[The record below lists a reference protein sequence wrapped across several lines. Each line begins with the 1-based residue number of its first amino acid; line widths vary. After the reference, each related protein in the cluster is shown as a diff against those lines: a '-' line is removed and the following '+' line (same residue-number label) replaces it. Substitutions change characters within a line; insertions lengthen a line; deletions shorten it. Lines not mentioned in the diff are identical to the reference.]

1 MMEKSRNRAVGRQ
14 VRKMIAAAMAA
25 MLVFAS
31 ANVADVNAEETVLAV
46 SENAVTG
53 ETGSGVVEAE
63 KNTGEPEVENGGAE
77 NREAENTDLDAETA
91 DPDTET
97 ADGTH
102 TYKNG
107 FCTDDGCDAYEPAVL
122 TTGKYDI
129 DANGE
134 ITDSDE
140 AYEIGNAGQLY
151 WFAGLVNGTL
161 TDGTAQNLKANA
173 VLTADI
179 IVNKDL
185 LTSINTDDD
194 GKVTNGTSF
203 RIWLPMGKI
212 NAKNGQQ
219 MLYAGIF
226 DGKGHSI
233 SGLYA
238 NLYDAPVEDSEY
250 AFNKKNFAGLFGLDA
265 GVTRNLRILDSY
277 MRGEYNIGGICG
289 SAEGG
294 TIQNCYST
302 ATVCGER
309 YLGGICGRSRSNSMI
324 ENCYNAGNVY
334 GNGKS
339 IGGICGDNGA
349 TLQDCYNVGN
359 VNGKFNVGGIV
370 GGSSGSGNTIW
381 IKDCYNRG
389 NVIGDTKDIGGIGG
403 YIGYSLV
410 ENCYSQA
417 TVSGN
422 TNVGGICGNSNKV
435 DFQNTYYD
443 SNLYTGNAIGYLK
456 DATTEKT
463 EGKPSQ
469 AFESGE
475 IAYLLQAGREEAI
488 WGQTLSGNDVQAYP
502 VLGGAKVYQV
512 TEYKGCIESTGIA
525 GTTYNNANAPVVF
538 GPHVYENGFCTICSA
553 YEPAVLTTG
562 KYDIDANGE
571 ITNSDEAYEIGNAG
585 QLYWFAGL
593 VNGTLTDGTAQN
605 LKANAVLT
613 ADITVNE
620 DLLASINTDDD
631 GNVINGKSFRIWLPI
646 GKINSDNGE
655 RMLYAGIFDG
665 KEHSISGLYANLY
678 DVPVEDSEYAFN
690 KKSFAGLFGLYA
702 GVTRNLRILDSYMRG
717 EHDIG
722 GICGSAEGGTIQ
734 NCDSTATVYGEFYV
748 GGICGHSQS
757 NSIIENCYNAGY
769 IYGADGSIGG
779 ICGDNYSTIE
789 SCYNIGIIEG
799 NFSVGGIVGE
809 SFGLGNT
816 IWIKD
821 CYNRGNVIGD
831 TEKIGGIGGYI
842 SYSLVENCY
851 SQATVSGN
859 TNVGGI
865 CGNGYKADF
874 QNAYYDSNL
883 YTGDAIGCLKDA
895 TAEKTEGKPSQAFES
910 GEIAY
915 LLQAGREELV
925 WGQTLSGNDVQAYPV
940 LGGARVYQNIT
951 YQDCAKDEA
960 HTVYTYA
967 NEQKQESYDY
977 TLQEVKAKE
986 PKCTEAGNKAYYKC
1000 SVCGKLYT
1008 DQEGT
1013 NEVSANTVVV
1023 PAKGHSFTWII
1034 DREATE
1040 QAEGSRHEECSICHE
1055 KKAAVAIPKLPSS
1068 TQPSQKPSEQ
1078 PSGSPSQKPSESP
1091 SQKPSESPSQ
1101 KPSESPSQKPSEQ
1114 PSESPSQKPSGS
1126 PSQQPGQDIKVPAK
1140 GTKLTA
1146 KGASYQVTS
1155 AAEKNPTVVYKG
1167 SKKQKASVTIPDTV
1181 TIDKVTYKV
1190 TSIAANAFKNN
1201 KKLKKVVIGKNVTKI
1216 GKKAFYGCSKLKKI
1230 TVKTTKLTKKNVGS
1244 QAFKGIH
1251 KKAAFKVPKKKI
1263 SSYRKI
1269 FRARGAAKTTKVT
1282 K

>member
-25 MLVFAS
+25 MLVFTS

-53 ETGSGVVEAE
+53 ETGAGVVEA
-63 KNTGEPEVENGGAE
+63 KKTGEPEVENGGAE

-107 FCTDDGCDAYEPAVL
+107 FCTDSGCDAYEPAVL

-185 LTSINTDDD
+185 L
-194 GKVTNGTSF
+194 
-203 RIWLPMGKI
+203 
-212 NAKNGQQ
+212 
-219 MLYAGIF
+219 
-226 DGKGHSI
+226 
-233 SGLYA
+233 
-238 NLYDAPVEDSEY
+238 
-250 AFNKKNFAGLFGLDA
+250 
-265 GVTRNLRILDSY
+265 
-277 MRGEYNIGGICG
+277 
-289 SAEGG
+289 
-294 TIQNCYST
+294 
-302 ATVCGER
+302 
-309 YLGGICGRSRSNSMI
+309 
-324 ENCYNAGNVY
+324 
-334 GNGKS
+334 
-339 IGGICGDNGA
+339 
-349 TLQDCYNVGN
+349 
-359 VNGKFNVGGIV
+359 
-370 GGSSGSGNTIW
+370 
-381 IKDCYNRG
+381 
-389 NVIGDTKDIGGIGG
+389 
-403 YIGYSLV
+403 
-410 ENCYSQA
+410 
-417 TVSGN
+417 
-422 TNVGGICGNSNKV
+422 
-435 DFQNTYYD
+435 
-443 SNLYTGNAIGYLK
+443 
-456 DATTEKT
+456 
-463 EGKPSQ
+463 
-469 AFESGE
+469 
-475 IAYLLQAGREEAI
+475 
-488 WGQTLSGNDVQAYP
+488 
-502 VLGGAKVYQV
+502 
-512 TEYKGCIESTGIA
+512 
-525 GTTYNNANAPVVF
+525 
-538 GPHVYENGFCTICSA
+538 
-553 YEPAVLTTG
+553 
-562 KYDIDANGE
+562 
-571 ITNSDEAYEIGNAG
+571 
-585 QLYWFAGL
+585 
-593 VNGTLTDGTAQN
+593 
-605 LKANAVLT
+605 
-613 ADITVNE
+613 
-620 DLLASINTDDD
+620 ASINTDDD
-631 GNVINGKSFRIWLPI
+631 GNVTNGTSFRIWLPI

-678 DVPVEDSEYAFN
+678 DVPVEDPGNIYIN
-690 KKSFAGLFGLYA
+690 KNRAGLFGLYA

-722 GICGSAEGGTIQ
+722 GICGRNEGGTIQ
-734 NCDSTATVYGEFYV
+734 NCYSAATVCGDSYI
-748 GGICGHSQS
+748 GGICGRSRS
-757 NSIIENCYNAGY
+757 NSIIENCYNAGNV
-769 IYGADGSIGG
+769 YGNGRSIGG
-779 ICGDNYSTIE
+779 ICGYNFSTIE
-789 SCYNIGIIEG
+789 NCYNVGKVNG
-799 NFSVGGIVGE
+799 KFYVGGIVGE
-809 SFGLGNT
+809 SSGYDNT

-831 TEKIGGIGGYI
+831 TIDIGGIGGYI
-842 SYSLVENCY
+842 GSSLVENCY

-865 CGNGYKADF
+865 CGNSNKVDF

-883 YTGDAIGCLKDA
+883 YTGNAIGYLKDA
-895 TAEKTEGKPSQAFES
+895 TIKQTEGKTSQAFES

-915 LLQAGREELV
+915 LLQADREEPV

-940 LGGARVYQNIT
+940 LGGAKVYQNIT

-1000 SVCGKLYT
+1000 SACGKLYT

-1068 TQPSQKPSEQ
+1068 TQPSE
-1078 PSGSPSQKPSESP
+1078 SPSRKPSESP
-1091 SQKPSESPSQ
+1091 SQKPSETPSQ
-1101 KPSESPSQKPSEQ
+1101 KPSEA
-1114 PSESPSQKPSGS
+1114 

-1263 SSYRKI
+1263 SSYRKV

>member
-1 MMEKSRNRAVGRQ
+1 MEKSRNRAVGRQ

-25 MLVFAS
+25 MLVFTS

-53 ETGSGVVEAE
+53 ETGAGVVEAE

-161 TDGTAQNLKANA
+161 TDGTAQNLGANA
-173 VLTADI
+173 VLTKNI
-179 IVNKDL
+179 TVNEDL
-185 LTSINTDDD
+185 LASIKTDKD
-194 GKVTNGTSF
+194 GNVTNGSSF
-203 RIWLPMGKI
+203 KAWRPMGMADEK
-212 NAKNGQQ
+212 GY
-219 MLYAGIF
+219 LTGWYTGIF
-226 DGKGHSI
+226 DGNGHSI
-233 SGLYA
+233 SGLYV
-238 NLYDAPVEDSEY
+238 NRDESDDVDDR
-250 AFNKKNFAGLFGLDA
+250 FKVGIGLFGYYSGL
-265 GVTRNLRILDSY
+265 TRNLSVLDSY
-277 MRGEYNIGGICG
+277 MRGESSVGGIIGYIGYNKTGTVQNCYSAATVWGIDSIGGICG
-289 SAEGG
+289 S
-294 TIQNCYST
+294 S
-302 ATVCGER
+302 
-309 YLGGICGRSRSNSMI
+309 GGISKI
-324 ENCYNAGNVY
+324 ENCYNMGNICGETEV
-334 GNGKS
+334 
-339 IGGICGDNGA
+339 GGICGDNYA
-349 TLQDCYNVGN
+349 IIKNCYNVGS
-359 VNGKFNVGGIV
+359 VKGEMNVGGIT
-370 GGSSGSGNTIW
+370 GENTKVNNVEEEIT
-381 IKDCYNRG
+381 DCYNRG
-389 NVIGDTKDIGGIGG
+389 NVTGDRSVGGISG
-403 YIGYSLV
+403 YDRYGLI
-410 ENCYSQA
+410 ENCYSQYI
-417 TVSGN
+417 VSGN
-422 TNVGGICGNSNKV
+422 TNVGGICGYGRE
-435 DFQNTYYD
+435 DTFHNTYYD
-443 SNLYTGNAIGYLK
+443 TNLYVGDAIGYKEGAL
-456 DATTEKT
+456 TTEKT

-469 AFESGE
+469 AFERGE
-475 IAYLLQAGREEAI
+475 ITYLLQADREEPV

-553 YEPAVLTTG
+553 YEPAILTTG

-571 ITNSDEAYEIGNAG
+571 ITDSDEAYEIGNAG

-613 ADITVNE
+613 EDITVNAN
-620 DLLASINTDDD
+620 LLASIKTDED
-631 GNVINGKSFRIWLPI
+631 GNITNGSSFKAWCPMGILSTD
-646 GKINSDNGE
+646 GKWQME
-655 RMLYAGIFDG
+655 YAGIFDG
-665 KEHSISGLYANLY
+665 DRHSISGLYVNMDELS
-678 DVPVEDSEYAFN
+678 DERVL
-690 KKSFAGLFGLYA
+690 SFGLFGFFA
-702 GVTRNLRILDSYMRG
+702 GVTRNLGILDSYMRG
-717 EHDIG
+717 DYYIG
-722 GICGSAEGGTIQ
+722 GICGFNDGGTIQ
-734 NCDSTATVYGEFYV
+734 NCASTAIVYGKSYI
-748 GGICGHSQS
+748 GGISGRSLN
-757 NSIIENCYNAGY
+757 NSIIENCYNAGNV
-769 IYGADGSIGG
+769 YGDRTCVGG
-779 ICGDNYSTIE
+779 ICGDNFSSIE
-789 SCYNIGIIEG
+789 SCYNIGIVEG
-799 NFSVGGIVGE
+799 NSTVGGIVGYSSE
-809 SFGLGNT
+809 SGN
-816 IWIKD
+816 IIKD
-821 CYNRGNVIGD
+821 CYNRGNVTGV
-831 TEKIGGIGGYI
+831 TEDVGGIGGNI

-859 TNVGGI
+859 KRIGGI
-865 CGNGYKADF
+865 CGYGYKTTF

-883 YTGDAIGCLKDA
+883 YTGNVIGYLKDA
-895 TAEKTEGKPSQAFES
+895 TIKQTEGKSSQAFES

-915 LLQAGREELV
+915 LLQAGREEAI
-925 WGQTLSGNDVQAYPV
+925 WGQTLSGNDVQVYPV
-940 LGGARVYQNIT
+940 LGGAKVYQNIT

-1000 SVCGKLYT
+1000 SACGKLYA

-1055 KKAAVAIPKLPSS
+1055 KKAAVAIPKLPSG
-1068 TQPSQKPSEQ
+1068 TQPSESPIQKPSESPIQ
-1078 PSGSPSQKPSESP
+1078 KPSGSPSQKPSEA
-1091 SQKPSESPSQ
+1091 
-1101 KPSESPSQKPSEQ
+1101 
-1114 PSESPSQKPSGS
+1114 
-1126 PSQQPGQDIKVPAK
+1126 PSQQPGQNIKVPAK

-1263 SSYRKI
+1263 SSYRKV

>member
-1 MMEKSRNRAVGRQ
+1 MEKSRNRAVGRQ
-14 VRKMIAAAMAA
+14 ARKMIAAAMAA
-25 MLVFAS
+25 MLVFTS

-53 ETGSGVVEAE
+53 ETGAGVVEA
-63 KNTGEPEVENGGAE
+63 KKTGEPEVENGGAE

-91 DPDTET
+91 DPDTEN

-185 LTSINTDDD
+185 LASINTDDD
-194 GKVTNGTSF
+194 GNVTNGTSF
-203 RIWLPMGKI
+203 RIWLPIGKI
-212 NAKNGQQ
+212 NSDNGER

-226 DGKGHSI
+226 DGKEHSI

-238 NLYDAPVEDSEY
+238 NLYDVPVEDPGNIY
-250 AFNKKNFAGLFGLDA
+250 INKNRAGLFGLYA

-277 MRGEYNIGGICG
+277 MRGEHDIGGICG
-289 SAEGG
+289 RNEGG
-294 TIQNCYST
+294 TIQNCYSA
-302 ATVCGER
+302 ATVCGDS
-309 YLGGICGRSRSNSMI
+309 YIGGICGRSRSNSII

-334 GNGKS
+334 GNGRS
-339 IGGICGDNGA
+339 IGGICGYNFS
-349 TLQDCYNVGN
+349 TIENCYNVGK
-359 VNGKFNVGGIV
+359 VNGKFYVGGIV
-370 GGSSGSGNTIW
+370 GESFGSGNTIW

-435 DFQNTYYD
+435 DFQNAYYD

-456 DATTEKT
+456 DATIKQT
-463 EGKPSQ
+463 EGKTSQ

-475 IAYLLQAGREEAI
+475 IAYLLQVGREE
-488 WGQTLSGNDVQAYP
+488 P
-502 VLGGAKVYQV
+502 
-512 TEYKGCIESTGIA
+512 
-525 GTTYNNANAPVVF
+525 
-538 GPHVYENGFCTICSA
+538 
-553 YEPAVLTTG
+553 
-562 KYDIDANGE
+562 
-571 ITNSDEAYEIGNAG
+571 
-585 QLYWFAGL
+585 
-593 VNGTLTDGTAQN
+593 
-605 LKANAVLT
+605 
-613 ADITVNE
+613 
-620 DLLASINTDDD
+620 
-631 GNVINGKSFRIWLPI
+631 
-646 GKINSDNGE
+646 
-655 RMLYAGIFDG
+655 
-665 KEHSISGLYANLY
+665 
-678 DVPVEDSEYAFN
+678 
-690 KKSFAGLFGLYA
+690 
-702 GVTRNLRILDSYMRG
+702 
-717 EHDIG
+717 
-722 GICGSAEGGTIQ
+722 
-734 NCDSTATVYGEFYV
+734 
-748 GGICGHSQS
+748 
-757 NSIIENCYNAGY
+757 
-769 IYGADGSIGG
+769 
-779 ICGDNYSTIE
+779 
-789 SCYNIGIIEG
+789 
-799 NFSVGGIVGE
+799 
-809 SFGLGNT
+809 
-816 IWIKD
+816 
-821 CYNRGNVIGD
+821 
-831 TEKIGGIGGYI
+831 
-842 SYSLVENCY
+842 
-851 SQATVSGN
+851 
-859 TNVGGI
+859 
-865 CGNGYKADF
+865 
-874 QNAYYDSNL
+874 
-883 YTGDAIGCLKDA
+883 
-895 TAEKTEGKPSQAFES
+895 
-910 GEIAY
+910 
-915 LLQAGREELV
+915 V

-960 HTVYTYA
+960 HTVYAYA

-1068 TQPSQKPSEQ
+1068 TQPSES
-1078 PSGSPSQKPSESP
+1078 PSGSPSQKPSEQPSQKPSGSP
-1091 SQKPSESPSQ
+1091 SQKPSG
-1101 KPSESPSQKPSEQ
+1101 
-1114 PSESPSQKPSGS
+1114 SPSQKPSGS
-1126 PSQQPGQDIKVPAK
+1126 PSQQPEQDIKVPAK

-1263 SSYRKI
+1263 SSYRKV

>member
-1 MMEKSRNRAVGRQ
+1 MQ
-14 VRKMIAAAMAA
+14 
-25 MLVFAS
+25 
-31 ANVADVNAEETVLAV
+31 TYPVL
-46 SENAVTG
+46 
-53 ETGSGVVEAE
+53 
-63 KNTGEPEVENGGAE
+63 GGAKVYQV
-77 NREAENTDLDAETA
+77 
-91 DPDTET
+91 TEYKGCIEST
-97 ADGTH
+97 GIAGT
-102 TYKNG
+102 TYNNANAPVFEPHVYENG
-107 FCTDDGCDAYEPAVL
+107 FCTICSAYEPAVL

-129 DANGE
+129 DVNGE

-212 NAKNGQQ
+212 NANNGQQ

-233 SGLYA
+233 SGVYA
-238 NLYDAPVEDSEY
+238 NLYDAPVEDPKNIY
-250 AFNKKNFAGLFGLDA
+250 NNKDYAGLFGLLE
-265 GVTRNLRILDSY
+265 GVTRNLSVIDSY
-277 MRGEYNIGGICG
+277 MRGEDCIGGICG
-289 SAEGG
+289 YNDGG
-294 TIQNCYST
+294 TIQNCYSA
-302 ATVCGER
+302 ATVCGDS
-309 YLGGICGRSRSNSMI
+309 YIGGICGRSRSNSII
-324 ENCYNAGNVY
+324 ENCYNAGYIY
-334 GNGKS
+334 GATRS
-339 IGGICGDNGA
+339 IGGICGNNYS
-349 TLQDCYNVGN
+349 TIENCYNVGN
-359 VNGKFNVGGIV
+359 VNGKFYVGGIV
-370 GGSSGSGNTIW
+370 GESSGLGDTIW

-389 NVIGDTKDIGGIGG
+389 NVIGDTEKIGGIGG
-403 YIGYSLV
+403 CIGSSLV

-435 DFQNTYYD
+435 DFQNAYYD

-475 IAYLLQAGREEAI
+475 IAYLLQADREE
-488 WGQTLSGNDVQAYP
+488 P
-502 VLGGAKVYQV
+502 
-512 TEYKGCIESTGIA
+512 
-525 GTTYNNANAPVVF
+525 
-538 GPHVYENGFCTICSA
+538 
-553 YEPAVLTTG
+553 
-562 KYDIDANGE
+562 
-571 ITNSDEAYEIGNAG
+571 
-585 QLYWFAGL
+585 
-593 VNGTLTDGTAQN
+593 
-605 LKANAVLT
+605 
-613 ADITVNE
+613 
-620 DLLASINTDDD
+620 
-631 GNVINGKSFRIWLPI
+631 
-646 GKINSDNGE
+646 
-655 RMLYAGIFDG
+655 
-665 KEHSISGLYANLY
+665 
-678 DVPVEDSEYAFN
+678 
-690 KKSFAGLFGLYA
+690 
-702 GVTRNLRILDSYMRG
+702 
-717 EHDIG
+717 
-722 GICGSAEGGTIQ
+722 
-734 NCDSTATVYGEFYV
+734 
-748 GGICGHSQS
+748 
-757 NSIIENCYNAGY
+757 
-769 IYGADGSIGG
+769 
-779 ICGDNYSTIE
+779 
-789 SCYNIGIIEG
+789 
-799 NFSVGGIVGE
+799 
-809 SFGLGNT
+809 
-816 IWIKD
+816 
-821 CYNRGNVIGD
+821 
-831 TEKIGGIGGYI
+831 
-842 SYSLVENCY
+842 
-851 SQATVSGN
+851 
-859 TNVGGI
+859 
-865 CGNGYKADF
+865 
-874 QNAYYDSNL
+874 
-883 YTGDAIGCLKDA
+883 
-895 TAEKTEGKPSQAFES
+895 
-910 GEIAY
+910 
-915 LLQAGREELV
+915 V
-925 WGQTLSGNDVQAYPV
+925 WGQTLSGNDVQTYPV
-940 LGGARVYQNIT
+940 LGGAKVYQNIT

-1068 TQPSQKPSEQ
+1068 TQPSES
-1078 PSGSPSQKPSESP
+1078 PSGSPSQKPSEAP
-1091 SQKPSESPSQ
+1091 SQKPSG
-1101 KPSESPSQKPSEQ
+1101 
-1114 PSESPSQKPSGS
+1114 SPSQKPSGS
-1126 PSQQPGQDIKVPAK
+1126 PSQQPEQDIKVPAK

-1190 TSIAANAFKNN
+1190 TSIVANAFKNN

-1263 SSYRKI
+1263 SSYRKV

>member
-25 MLVFAS
+25 MLVFTS

-53 ETGSGVVEAE
+53 ETGAGVVEAQ

-77 NREAENTDLDAETA
+77 NREAENIDLDA
-91 DPDTET
+91 ET

-179 IVNKDL
+179 TVNEDL

-194 GKVTNGTSF
+194 GNVTNGKSF

-212 NAKNGQQ
+212 NGDNGQR

-238 NLYDAPVEDSEY
+238 NLYDAPVEDSDY
-250 AFNKKNFAGLFGLDA
+250 TSNKNCAGLFGSHA
-265 GVTRNLRILDSY
+265 GVTRNLGIMDSY
-277 MRGEYNIGGICG
+277 IRGDMCVGGIC
-289 SAEGG
+289 AYNDAG

-302 ATVCGER
+302 ATVYGES
-309 YLGGICGRSRSNSMI
+309 YLGGICGRSRSNSII
-324 ENCYNAGNVY
+324 ENCYNAGYIY
-334 GNGKS
+334 GADGN
-339 IGGICGDNGA
+339 IGGICGDNYS
-349 TLQDCYNVGN
+349 TIESCYNIGIVK
-359 VNGKFNVGGIV
+359 GKRYVGGIV
-370 GGSSGSGNTIW
+370 GVSSGSGNTIW

-403 YIGYSLV
+403 YIGRGLV

-422 TNVGGICGNSNKV
+422 TNVGGICGNGRE
-435 DFQNTYYD
+435 DTFHNTYYD
-443 SNLYTGNAIGYLK
+443 SNLYVGDAIGYKEGAL
-456 DATTEKT
+456 TTEKT

-475 IAYLLQAGREEAI
+475 ITYLLQADREEPV
-488 WGQTLSGNDVQAYP
+488 WGQILFGNDVQTYP
-502 VLGGAKVYQV
+502 VLGGEKVYQV

-525 GTTYNNANAPVVF
+525 GTTYNNANAPVF

-571 ITNSDEAYEIGNAG
+571 ITDSDEAYEIGNAG

-605 LKANAVLT
+605 LGANAVLT
-613 ADITVNE
+613 KNITVNE
-620 DLLASINTDDD
+620 DLLASIKTDDD
-631 GNVINGKSFRIWLPI
+631 GNVTNGSSFKAWRPM
-646 GKINSDNGE
+646 GMADENGE
-655 RMLYAGIFDG
+655 FTGHYKGIFDG
-665 KEHSISGLYANLY
+665 NGYSISGLYVNRDEATA
-678 DVPVEDSEYAFN
+678 DVNSRF
-690 KKSFAGLFGLYA
+690 KSSIGLFGYHD
-702 GVTRNLRILDSYMRG
+702 GVTKNLGILDSYMRG
-717 EHDIG
+717 NYCIG
-722 GICGSAEGGTIQ
+722 GICGYNDGGTIQ
-734 NCDSTATVYGEFYV
+734 NCYSAATVCGDSYI
-748 GGICGHSQS
+748 GGICGRSEGD
-757 NSIIENCYNAGY
+757 SIIENCYNTGY
-769 IYGADGSIGG
+769 VYGATRSIGG
-779 ICGDNYSTIE
+779 ICGDNSATLQG
-789 SCYNIGIIEG
+789 CYNVG
-799 NFSVGGIVGE
+799 NVNGKFYVGGIVGE
-809 SFGLGNT
+809 SSGSGNT

-831 TEKIGGIGGYI
+831 TKDIGGIGGYI
-842 SYSLVENCY
+842 GSSLVENCY

-865 CGNGYKADF
+865 CGNSNKVDF

-915 LLQAGREELV
+915 LLQAGREEAI
-925 WGQTLSGNDVQAYPV
+925 WGQTLSGNDVQVYPV
-940 LGGARVYQNIT
+940 LGGAKVYQNIT

-967 NEQKQESYDY
+967 NDQKPTVYEY
-977 TLQEVKAKE
+977 TLQEVKAKAAT
-986 PKCTEAGNKAYYKC
+986 CTEAGNTAYYVC
-1000 SVCGKLYT
+1000 SVCGKLYA

-1055 KKAAVAIPKLPSS
+1055 KKAAVAIPKLPSG
-1068 TQPSQKPSEQ
+1068 TQPSRQPSESPSQQPSEAPSQQ
-1078 PSGSPSQKPSESP
+1078 PSGSPSQKPE
-1091 SQKPSESPSQ
+1091 
-1101 KPSESPSQKPSEQ
+1101 
-1114 PSESPSQKPSGS
+1114 
-1126 PSQQPGQDIKVPAK
+1126 QDIKVPAK

-1263 SSYRKI
+1263 SSYRKV

>member
-1 MMEKSRNRAVGRQ
+1 MEKSRNRAVGRQ

-25 MLVFAS
+25 MLVFTS

-53 ETGSGVVEAE
+53 ETGAGVVEAE

-107 FCTDDGCDAYEPAVL
+107 FCTDDSCSAYEPAVL

-179 IVNKDL
+179 TVNEDL
-185 LTSINTDDD
+185 LTSINTDED
-194 GKVTNGTSF
+194 GNVTNGTSF

-212 NAKNGQQ
+212 NSDNEQQ

-238 NLYDAPVEDSEY
+238 NLYDAPVEDSY
-250 AFNKKNFAGLFGLDA
+250 YTSNKNCAGLFGYYA
-265 GVTRNLRILDSY
+265 GVTRNLGIMDSY
-277 MRGEYNIGGICG
+277 IRGEMCVGGIC
-289 SAEGG
+289 AYNDAG

-302 ATVCGER
+302 ATVYGES
-309 YLGGICGRSRSNSMI
+309 YLGGICGRSRSNSII
-324 ENCYNAGNVY
+324 ENCYNAGYVY
-334 GNGKS
+334 GAARS
-339 IGGICGDNGA
+339 IGGICGDNYS
-349 TLQDCYNVGN
+349 TIESCYNIGIIEGN
-359 VNGKFNVGGIV
+359 FMVGGIV

-403 YIGYSLV
+403 YIGSSLV

-435 DFQNTYYD
+435 DFQNAYYD
-443 SNLYTGNAIGYLK
+443 SNLYTGDAIGYLK
-456 DATTEKT
+456 DATIKQT

-475 IAYLLQAGREEAI
+475 ITYLLQAGREEAI

-571 ITNSDEAYEIGNAG
+571 KTDSDEAYEIGNAG

-593 VNGTLTDGTAQN
+593 VNGTLTDGTVQN

-613 ADITVNE
+613 ADIIVNK
-620 DLLASINTDDD
+620 DLLTSINTDED

-646 GKINSDNGE
+646 GKINSYK
-655 RMLYAGIFDG
+655 RKPMLYAGIFDG
-665 KEHSISGLYANLY
+665 KGHSISGVYANLY
-678 DVPVEDSEYAFN
+678 DAPVEDPKNIYNN
-690 KKSFAGLFGLYA
+690 KDYAGLFGLLE
-702 GVTRNLRILDSYMRG
+702 GVTRNLSVIDSYMRG
-717 EHDIG
+717 DYCIG
-722 GICGSAEGGTIQ
+722 GICGNEDGGTIQ
-734 NCDSTATVYGEFYV
+734 NCYSAATVCGDSYI
-748 GGICGHSQS
+748 GGICGRSEGD
-757 NSIIENCYNAGY
+757 SIIENCYNTGY
-769 IYGADGSIGG
+769 VYGATRSIGG
-779 ICGDNYSTIE
+779 ICGDNSATLQG
-789 SCYNIGIIEG
+789 CYNVG
-799 NFSVGGIVGE
+799 NVNGKFYVGGIVGE
-809 SFGLGNT
+809 SSGYDNT

-831 TEKIGGIGGYI
+831 TKDIGGIGGYI
-842 SYSLVENCY
+842 GSSLVENCY

-865 CGNGYKADF
+865 CGNSNKVDF

-883 YTGDAIGCLKDA
+883 YTGDAIGYLKDA
-895 TAEKTEGKPSQAFES
+895 TIKQTEGKPSQAFES
-910 GEIAY
+910 GEITY
-915 LLQAGREELV
+915 LLQAGREEAI

-940 LGGARVYQNIT
+940 LGGAKVYQNIT

-1000 SVCGKLYT
+1000 SACGKLYA

-1034 DREATE
+1034 DKEATE

-1055 KKAAVAIPKLPSS
+1055 KKAAVAIPKLPSG
-1068 TQPSQKPSEQ
+1068 TQPSESPSQKPSEA
-1078 PSGSPSQKPSESP
+1078 PSQKPSESP
-1091 SQKPSESPSQ
+1091 SQKPSGQ
-1101 KPSESPSQKPSEQ
+1101 
-1114 PSESPSQKPSGS
+1114 PSGS
-1126 PSQQPGQDIKVPAK
+1126 PIQQPGQDIKVPAK

-1263 SSYRKI
+1263 SSYRKV

>member
-14 VRKMIAAAMAA
+14 ARKMIAAAMAA
-25 MLVFAS
+25 MLVFTS

-77 NREAENTDLDAETA
+77 NREAENIDLDA
-91 DPDTET
+91 ET

-107 FCTDDGCDAYEPAVL
+107 FCTDDGCSAYEPAVL

-161 TDGTAQNLKANA
+161 TDGTAQNLGANA
-173 VLTADI
+173 VLTKNI
-179 IVNKDL
+179 TVNEDL
-185 LTSINTDDD
+185 LASIKTDDD
-194 GKVTNGTSF
+194 GNVTNGSSF
-203 RIWLPMGKI
+203 KAWRPMGM
-212 NAKNGQQ
+212 ADENGEFTGH
-219 MLYAGIF
+219 YKGIF
-226 DGKGHSI
+226 DGNGYSI
-233 SGLYA
+233 SGLYVNRDEA
-238 NLYDAPVEDSEY
+238 TADVNSR
-250 AFNKKNFAGLFGLDA
+250 FKSSIGLFGYHD
-265 GVTRNLRILDSY
+265 GVTKNLGILDSY
-277 MRGEYNIGGICG
+277 MRGNYCIGGICG
-289 SAEGG
+289 YNDGG
-294 TIQNCYST
+294 TIQNCYSA
-302 ATVCGER
+302 ATVCGDS
-309 YLGGICGRSRSNSMI
+309 YIGGICGRSRSNSII
-324 ENCYNAGNVY
+324 ENCYNAGYIY
-334 GNGKS
+334 GATRS
-339 IGGICGDNGA
+339 IGGICGDNYS
-349 TLQDCYNVGN
+349 TIESCYNIGIIEGN
-359 VNGKFNVGGIV
+359 FMVGGIV

-403 YIGYSLV
+403 YIGSSLV

-435 DFQNTYYD
+435 DFQNAYYD

-475 IAYLLQAGREEAI
+475 IAYLLQADREE
-488 WGQTLSGNDVQAYP
+488 P
-502 VLGGAKVYQV
+502 
-512 TEYKGCIESTGIA
+512 
-525 GTTYNNANAPVVF
+525 
-538 GPHVYENGFCTICSA
+538 
-553 YEPAVLTTG
+553 
-562 KYDIDANGE
+562 
-571 ITNSDEAYEIGNAG
+571 
-585 QLYWFAGL
+585 
-593 VNGTLTDGTAQN
+593 
-605 LKANAVLT
+605 
-613 ADITVNE
+613 
-620 DLLASINTDDD
+620 
-631 GNVINGKSFRIWLPI
+631 
-646 GKINSDNGE
+646 
-655 RMLYAGIFDG
+655 
-665 KEHSISGLYANLY
+665 
-678 DVPVEDSEYAFN
+678 
-690 KKSFAGLFGLYA
+690 
-702 GVTRNLRILDSYMRG
+702 
-717 EHDIG
+717 
-722 GICGSAEGGTIQ
+722 
-734 NCDSTATVYGEFYV
+734 
-748 GGICGHSQS
+748 
-757 NSIIENCYNAGY
+757 
-769 IYGADGSIGG
+769 
-779 ICGDNYSTIE
+779 
-789 SCYNIGIIEG
+789 
-799 NFSVGGIVGE
+799 
-809 SFGLGNT
+809 
-816 IWIKD
+816 
-821 CYNRGNVIGD
+821 
-831 TEKIGGIGGYI
+831 
-842 SYSLVENCY
+842 
-851 SQATVSGN
+851 
-859 TNVGGI
+859 
-865 CGNGYKADF
+865 
-874 QNAYYDSNL
+874 
-883 YTGDAIGCLKDA
+883 
-895 TAEKTEGKPSQAFES
+895 
-910 GEIAY
+910 
-915 LLQAGREELV
+915 V
-925 WGQTLSGNDVQAYPV
+925 WGQTLSGNDVQVYPV
-940 LGGARVYQNIT
+940 LGGAKVYQNIT

-967 NEQKQESYDY
+967 NDQKPTVYEY
-977 TLQEVKAKE
+977 TLQEVKAKAAT
-986 PKCTEAGNKAYYKC
+986 CTEAGNTAYYVC
-1000 SVCGKLYT
+1000 SVCGKLYA

-1055 KKAAVAIPKLPSS
+1055 KKAAVAIPKLPSG
-1068 TQPSQKPSEQ
+1068 TQPSRQPSESPSQQPSEAPSQQ
-1078 PSGSPSQKPSESP
+1078 PSGSPSQKPE
-1091 SQKPSESPSQ
+1091 
-1101 KPSESPSQKPSEQ
+1101 
-1114 PSESPSQKPSGS
+1114 
-1126 PSQQPGQDIKVPAK
+1126 QDIKVPAK

-1155 AAEKNPTVVYKG
+1155 VAEKNPTVVYKG

-1230 TVKTTKLTKKNVGS
+1230 TVKTTKLTKKNVGR

-1263 SSYRKI
+1263 SSYRKV

>member
-25 MLVFAS
+25 MLVFTS

-53 ETGSGVVEAE
+53 ETGAGVVEA
-63 KNTGEPEVENGGAE
+63 KKTGEPEVENGGAE
-77 NREAENTDLDAETA
+77 NIDLDAETA

-179 IVNKDL
+179 TVNEDL
-185 LTSINTDDD
+185 LTSINTDKD
-194 GKVTNGTSF
+194 GNVTNGTSF

-212 NAKNGQQ
+212 NANNGQQ
-219 MLYAGIF
+219 MVYAGIF

-250 AFNKKNFAGLFGLDA
+250 AFNKKSFAGLFGLDA
-265 GVTRNLRILDSY
+265 GVTRNLGIMDSY

-302 ATVCGER
+302 ATVCGES
-309 YLGGICGRSRSNSMI
+309 YLGGICGRSRSNSII
-324 ENCYNAGNVY
+324 ENCYNAGNVF

-435 DFQNTYYD
+435 DFQNAYYD

-456 DATTEKT
+456 DATIKQT
-463 EGKPSQ
+463 EGKTSQ

-475 IAYLLQAGREEAI
+475 ITYLLQEGREEAI
-488 WGQTLSGNDVQAYP
+488 WGQTLSGNDVQ
-502 VLGGAKVYQV
+502 
-512 TEYKGCIESTGIA
+512 T
-525 GTTYNNANAPVVF
+525 
-538 GPHVYENGFCTICSA
+538 
-553 YEPAVLTTG
+553 
-562 KYDIDANGE
+562 
-571 ITNSDEAYEIGNAG
+571 
-585 QLYWFAGL
+585 
-593 VNGTLTDGTAQN
+593 
-605 LKANAVLT
+605 
-613 ADITVNE
+613 
-620 DLLASINTDDD
+620 
-631 GNVINGKSFRIWLPI
+631 
-646 GKINSDNGE
+646 
-655 RMLYAGIFDG
+655 
-665 KEHSISGLYANLY
+665 
-678 DVPVEDSEYAFN
+678 
-690 KKSFAGLFGLYA
+690 
-702 GVTRNLRILDSYMRG
+702 
-717 EHDIG
+717 
-722 GICGSAEGGTIQ
+722 
-734 NCDSTATVYGEFYV
+734 
-748 GGICGHSQS
+748 
-757 NSIIENCYNAGY
+757 
-769 IYGADGSIGG
+769 
-779 ICGDNYSTIE
+779 
-789 SCYNIGIIEG
+789 
-799 NFSVGGIVGE
+799 
-809 SFGLGNT
+809 
-816 IWIKD
+816 
-821 CYNRGNVIGD
+821 
-831 TEKIGGIGGYI
+831 
-842 SYSLVENCY
+842 
-851 SQATVSGN
+851 
-859 TNVGGI
+859 
-865 CGNGYKADF
+865 
-874 QNAYYDSNL
+874 
-883 YTGDAIGCLKDA
+883 
-895 TAEKTEGKPSQAFES
+895 
-910 GEIAY
+910 
-915 LLQAGREELV
+915 
-925 WGQTLSGNDVQAYPV
+925 YPV

-960 HTVYTYA
+960 HTVYTYV

-1000 SVCGKLYT
+1000 SACGKLYA

-1055 KKAAVAIPKLPSS
+1055 KKAAVAIPKLPSG
-1068 TQPSQKPSEQ
+1068 TQPSES
-1078 PSGSPSQKPSESP
+1078 PSGSPSQ
-1091 SQKPSESPSQ
+1091 
-1101 KPSESPSQKPSEQ
+1101 Q

-1230 TVKTTKLTKKNVGS
+1230 TVKTTKLTKKNVGR

-1251 KKAAFKVPKKKI
+1251 KKATFKVPKKKI
-1263 SSYRKI
+1263 SSYRKV

>member
-1 MMEKSRNRAVGRQ
+1 MTEKNKNRPIGRQ

-25 MLVFAS
+25 MLVFTS

-53 ETGSGVVEAE
+53 ETGAGVVEAE

-185 LTSINTDDD
+185 LTSINTDKD
-194 GKVTNGTSF
+194 GNVTNGTSF

-212 NAKNGQQ
+212 NADNGQR

-226 DGKGHSI
+226 DGKEHSI

-238 NLYDAPVEDSEY
+238 NMYDAPVEDSDY
-250 AFNKKNFAGLFGLDA
+250 TSNKNCAGLFGFHA
-265 GVTRNLRILDSY
+265 GVTRNLGIMDSY
-277 MRGEYNIGGICG
+277 IRGESCVAGIC
-289 SAEGG
+289 AYNDAG

-302 ATVCGER
+302 ATVCGDS
-309 YLGGICGRSRSNSMI
+309 YIGGICGRSRSNSII
-324 ENCYNAGNVY
+324 ENCYNAGYIY
-334 GNGKS
+334 GATRS
-339 IGGICGDNGA
+339 IGGICGNNYS
-349 TLQDCYNVGN
+349 TIENCYNVGN
-359 VNGKFNVGGIV
+359 VNGKFYVGGIV
-370 GGSSGSGNTIW
+370 GESSGLGDTIW

-403 YIGYSLV
+403 YIGSSLV

-435 DFQNTYYD
+435 DFQNAYYD
-443 SNLYTGNAIGYLK
+443 SNLYTENAIGYLK

-475 IAYLLQAGREEAI
+475 IAYLLQADREEPV
-488 WGQTLSGNDVQAYP
+488 WGQTLSGNDVQTYP

-525 GTTYNNANAPVVF
+525 GTTYNNANAPVF
-538 GPHVYENGFCTICSA
+538 EPHVYENGFCTICSA

-562 KYDIDANGE
+562 KYDIDVNGE
-571 ITNSDEAYEIGNAG
+571 ITDSDEAYEIGNAG

-613 ADITVNE
+613 ADIIVNK
-620 DLLASINTDDD
+620 DLLTSINTDDD
-631 GNVINGKSFRIWLPI
+631 GNVTNGSSFKAWRPMGMADEKGNLTGW
-646 GKINSDNGE
+646 
-655 RMLYAGIFDG
+655 YTGIFDG
-665 KEHSISGLYANLY
+665 NGHSISGLYVNRDEAAD
-678 DVPVEDSEYAFN
+678 DVHTWF
-690 KKSFAGLFGLYA
+690 KSCIGLFGYYS
-702 GVTRNLRILDSYMRG
+702 GVTRNLSVLDSYMRG
-717 EHDIG
+717 KDCIG
-722 GICGSAEGGTIQ
+722 GICGYNDGGTIQ
-734 NCDSTATVYGEFYV
+734 NCYSAATVCGDSYI
-748 GGICGHSQS
+748 GGICGRSEGD
-757 NSIIENCYNAGY
+757 SIIENCYNTGY
-769 IYGADGSIGG
+769 VYGATRSIGG
-779 ICGDNYSTIE
+779 ICGDNSATLQG
-789 SCYNIGIIEG
+789 CYNVG
-799 NFSVGGIVGE
+799 NVNGKFYVGGIVGE
-809 SFGLGNT
+809 SSGSGNT

-831 TEKIGGIGGYI
+831 TKDIGGIGGYI
-842 SYSLVENCY
+842 GSSLVENCY

-865 CGNGYKADF
+865 CGNSNKVDF

-883 YTGDAIGCLKDA
+883 YTGNAIGYLKDA
-895 TAEKTEGKPSQAFES
+895 TIKQIEGKTSQAFES

-915 LLQAGREELV
+915 LLQAGREEAI
-925 WGQTLSGNDVQAYPV
+925 WGQTLSGNDVQTYPV

-1068 TQPSQKPSEQ
+1068 TQPSESPSQK
-1078 PSGSPSQKPSESP
+1078 PSGSPSQK
-1091 SQKPSESPSQ
+1091 
-1101 KPSESPSQKPSEQ
+1101 

-1263 SSYRKI
+1263 SSYRKV

>member
-1 MMEKSRNRAVGRQ
+1 MTEKNKNRPIGRQ

-25 MLVFAS
+25 MLVFTS

-53 ETGSGVVEAE
+53 ETGAGVVEAE

-179 IVNKDL
+179 TVNEDL
-185 LTSINTDDD
+185 LTSINTDKD
-194 GKVTNGTSF
+194 GNVTNGTSF

-212 NAKNGQQ
+212 NANNGQQ
-219 MLYAGIF
+219 MVYAGIF

-250 AFNKKNFAGLFGLDA
+250 AFNKKSFAGLFGLDA
-265 GVTRNLRILDSY
+265 GVTRNLGIMDSY

-302 ATVCGER
+302 ATVCGES
-309 YLGGICGRSRSNSMI
+309 YLGGICGRSRSNSII
-324 ENCYNAGNVY
+324 ENCYNAGNVF

-403 YIGYSLV
+403 YIGSSLV

-435 DFQNTYYD
+435 DFQNAYYD

-475 IAYLLQAGREEAI
+475 ITYLLQADREEPV
-488 WGQTLSGNDVQAYP
+488 WGQILFGNDVQTYP
-502 VLGGAKVYQV
+502 VLGGEKVYQV

-525 GTTYNNANAPVVF
+525 GTTYNNANAPVF

-605 LKANAVLT
+605 LGANAVLT
-613 ADITVNE
+613 KNITVNE
-620 DLLASINTDDD
+620 DLLASIKTDDD
-631 GNVINGKSFRIWLPI
+631 GNVTNGSSFKAWRPM
-646 GKINSDNGE
+646 GMADENGE
-655 RMLYAGIFDG
+655 GYYKGIFDG
-665 KEHSISGLYANLY
+665 NGHSISGLYVNRDEAAD
-678 DVPVEDSEYAFN
+678 DVHIWF
-690 KKSFAGLFGLYA
+690 KSCIGLFGYYS
-702 GVTRNLRILDSYMRG
+702 GVTRNLSVLDSYMRG
-717 EHDIG
+717 EDCIG
-722 GICGSAEGGTIQ
+722 GIFGYNDGGTIQ
-734 NCDSTATVYGEFYV
+734 NCYSAATVCGDSYI
-748 GGICGHSQS
+748 GGICGRSEGD
-757 NSIIENCYNAGY
+757 SIIENCYNTGY
-769 IYGADGSIGG
+769 VYGTTRSIGG

-789 SCYNIGIIEG
+789 SCYNIGIVNGEF
-799 NFSVGGIVGE
+799 NVGGIVGV
-809 SFGLGNT
+809 SSGLGNT

-831 TEKIGGIGGYI
+831 TKDIGGIGGYI
-842 SYSLVENCY
+842 GSSLVENCY

-865 CGNGYKADF
+865 CGNSNKVDF

-883 YTGDAIGCLKDA
+883 YTGNAIGYLKDA
-895 TAEKTEGKPSQAFES
+895 TIKQTEGKTSQAFES
-910 GEIAY
+910 GEITY
-915 LLQAGREELV
+915 LLQEGREEAI
-925 WGQTLSGNDVQAYPV
+925 WGQTLSGNDVQTYPV

-960 HTVYTYA
+960 HTVYTYV

-1000 SVCGKLYT
+1000 SACGKLYA

-1055 KKAAVAIPKLPSS
+1055 KKAAVAIPKLPSG
-1068 TQPSQKPSEQ
+1068 TQPSES
-1078 PSGSPSQKPSESP
+1078 PSGSPSQQPSEAPSQKPSESP
-1091 SQKPSESPSQ
+1091 SQKPSGSPSQ
-1101 KPSESPSQKPSEQ
+1101 K

-1230 TVKTTKLTKKNVGS
+1230 TVKTTKLTKKNVGR

-1251 KKAAFKVPKKKI
+1251 KKATFKVPKKKI
-1263 SSYRKI
+1263 SSYRKV

>member
-25 MLVFAS
+25 MLVFTY

-77 NREAENTDLDAETA
+77 NREAENIDLDAETA

-179 IVNKDL
+179 TVNEDL
-185 LTSINTDDD
+185 LASINTDDD
-194 GKVTNGTSF
+194 GNVTNGTSF
-203 RIWLPMGKI
+203 HAWSPMGMADEKGKI
-212 NAKNGQQ
+212 TGYYK
-219 MLYAGIF
+219 GIF
-226 DGKGHSI
+226 DGNGHSI
-233 SGLYA
+233 SGVYVNRDEA
-238 NLYDAPVEDSEY
+238 ADDVDMRFKGSI
-250 AFNKKNFAGLFGLDA
+250 GLFGYHD
-265 GVTRNLRILDSY
+265 GVIRNLGILDSY
-277 MRGEYNIGGICG
+277 MRGNYYIGSICG
-289 SAEGG
+289 YNNCG

-302 ATVCGER
+302 ARVGGVL
-309 YLGGICGRSRSNSMI
+309 YIGGISGRI
-324 ENCYNAGNVY
+324 HHGIVENCYNAGNVC
-334 GNGKS
+334 GNRE
-339 IGGICGDNGA
+339 IGGICGDNYSIIESCYNIGSVSGNEDVGGIA
-349 TLQDCYNVGN
+349 GWGYDVEDDSDSCKIVDCYNM
-359 VNGKFNVGGIV
+359 GKVTGKKNVGGI
-370 GGSSGSGNTIW
+370 
-381 IKDCYNRG
+381 C
-389 NVIGDTKDIGGIGG
+389 G
-403 YIGYSLV
+403 YDYCSLV

-435 DFQNTYYD
+435 DFQNAYYD

-475 IAYLLQAGREEAI
+475 IAYLLQADREE
-488 WGQTLSGNDVQAYP
+488 P
-502 VLGGAKVYQV
+502 
-512 TEYKGCIESTGIA
+512 
-525 GTTYNNANAPVVF
+525 
-538 GPHVYENGFCTICSA
+538 
-553 YEPAVLTTG
+553 
-562 KYDIDANGE
+562 
-571 ITNSDEAYEIGNAG
+571 
-585 QLYWFAGL
+585 
-593 VNGTLTDGTAQN
+593 
-605 LKANAVLT
+605 
-613 ADITVNE
+613 
-620 DLLASINTDDD
+620 
-631 GNVINGKSFRIWLPI
+631 
-646 GKINSDNGE
+646 
-655 RMLYAGIFDG
+655 
-665 KEHSISGLYANLY
+665 
-678 DVPVEDSEYAFN
+678 
-690 KKSFAGLFGLYA
+690 
-702 GVTRNLRILDSYMRG
+702 
-717 EHDIG
+717 
-722 GICGSAEGGTIQ
+722 
-734 NCDSTATVYGEFYV
+734 
-748 GGICGHSQS
+748 
-757 NSIIENCYNAGY
+757 
-769 IYGADGSIGG
+769 
-779 ICGDNYSTIE
+779 
-789 SCYNIGIIEG
+789 
-799 NFSVGGIVGE
+799 
-809 SFGLGNT
+809 
-816 IWIKD
+816 
-821 CYNRGNVIGD
+821 
-831 TEKIGGIGGYI
+831 
-842 SYSLVENCY
+842 
-851 SQATVSGN
+851 
-859 TNVGGI
+859 
-865 CGNGYKADF
+865 
-874 QNAYYDSNL
+874 
-883 YTGDAIGCLKDA
+883 
-895 TAEKTEGKPSQAFES
+895 
-910 GEIAY
+910 
-915 LLQAGREELV
+915 V
-925 WGQTLSGNDVQAYPV
+925 WGQTLSGNDVQTYPV
-940 LGGARVYQNIT
+940 LGGAKVYQNIT

-1068 TQPSQKPSEQ
+1068 TQPS
-1078 PSGSPSQKPSESP
+1078 ESP
-1091 SQKPSESPSQ
+1091 SQKPSETPSQ
-1101 KPSESPSQKPSEQ
+1101 K

-1263 SSYRKI
+1263 SSYRKV

>member
-25 MLVFAS
+25 MLVFTS

-53 ETGSGVVEAE
+53 ETGAGVVEA
-63 KNTGEPEVENGGAE
+63 KKTGEPEVENGGAE
-77 NREAENTDLDAETA
+77 NREAENIDLDAETA

-107 FCTDDGCDAYEPAVL
+107 FCTDDGCSAYEPAVL

-179 IVNKDL
+179 TVNEDL
-185 LTSINTDDD
+185 LTSINTDKD
-194 GKVTNGTSF
+194 GNVTNGTSF

-212 NAKNGQQ
+212 NANNGQQ
-219 MLYAGIF
+219 MVYAGIF

-250 AFNKKNFAGLFGLDA
+250 AFNKKSFAGLFGLDA
-265 GVTRNLRILDSY
+265 GVTRNLGIMDSY

-302 ATVCGER
+302 ATVCGES
-309 YLGGICGRSRSNSMI
+309 YLGGICGRSRSNSII
-324 ENCYNAGNVY
+324 ENCYNAGNVF

-435 DFQNTYYD
+435 DFQNAYYD

-456 DATTEKT
+456 DATIKQT

-475 IAYLLQAGREEAI
+475 IAYLLQADREEPV
-488 WGQTLSGNDVQAYP
+488 WGQTLFGNDVQAYP

-525 GTTYNNANAPVVF
+525 GTTYNNANAPVF

-571 ITNSDEAYEIGNAG
+571 ITDSDEAYEIGNAG

-613 ADITVNE
+613 ADIIVNK
-620 DLLASINTDDD
+620 DLLTSINTDDD
-631 GNVINGKSFRIWLPI
+631 GNVTNGSSFKAWRPMGMADEKGNLTGW
-646 GKINSDNGE
+646 
-655 RMLYAGIFDG
+655 YTGIFDG
-665 KEHSISGLYANLY
+665 NGHSISGLYVNRDEAAD
-678 DVPVEDSEYAFN
+678 DVHTWF
-690 KKSFAGLFGLYA
+690 KSCIGLFGYYS
-702 GVTRNLRILDSYMRG
+702 GVTRNLSVLDSYMRG
-717 EHDIG
+717 KDCIG
-722 GICGSAEGGTIQ
+722 GICGYNDGGTIQ
-734 NCDSTATVYGEFYV
+734 NCYSAATVCGDSYI
-748 GGICGHSQS
+748 GGICGRSEGD
-757 NSIIENCYNAGY
+757 SIIENCYNTGY
-769 IYGADGSIGG
+769 VYGATRSIGG
-779 ICGDNYSTIE
+779 ICGDNSATLQG
-789 SCYNIGIIEG
+789 CYNVG
-799 NFSVGGIVGE
+799 NVNGKFYVGGIVGE
-809 SFGLGNT
+809 SFGSGNT

-831 TEKIGGIGGYI
+831 TKDIGGIGGYI
-842 SYSLVENCY
+842 GYSLVENCY

-865 CGNGYKADF
+865 CGNSNKVDF

-883 YTGDAIGCLKDA
+883 YTGNAIGYLKDA
-895 TAEKTEGKPSQAFES
+895 TIKQTEGKTSQAFES
-910 GEIAY
+910 GEITY
-915 LLQAGREELV
+915 LLQEGREEAI
-925 WGQTLSGNDVQAYPV
+925 WGQTLSGNDVQTYPV
-940 LGGARVYQNIT
+940 LGGAKVYQNIT

-1068 TQPSQKPSEQ
+1068 TQPSES
-1078 PSGSPSQKPSESP
+1078 PSGSPSQKPSEA
-1091 SQKPSESPSQ
+1091 
-1101 KPSESPSQKPSEQ
+1101 
-1114 PSESPSQKPSGS
+1114 PSQKPSGS
-1126 PSQQPGQDIKVPAK
+1126 PSQQPEQDIKVPAK

-1230 TVKTTKLTKKNVGS
+1230 TVKTTKLTKKNVGR

-1263 SSYRKI
+1263 SSYRKV

>member
-25 MLVFAS
+25 MLVFTS

-53 ETGSGVVEAE
+53 ETGAGVVEA
-63 KNTGEPEVENGGAE
+63 KKTGEPEVENGGAE
-77 NREAENTDLDAETA
+77 KREAENIDLDAETA

-179 IVNKDL
+179 TVNEDL
-185 LTSINTDDD
+185 LTSINTDKD
-194 GKVTNGTSF
+194 GNVTNGTSF

-212 NAKNGQQ
+212 NANNGQQ
-219 MLYAGIF
+219 MVYAGIF

-250 AFNKKNFAGLFGLDA
+250 AFNKKSFAGLFGLDA
-265 GVTRNLRILDSY
+265 GVTRNLGIMDSY

-302 ATVCGER
+302 ATVCGES
-309 YLGGICGRSRSNSMI
+309 YLGGICGRSRSNSII
-324 ENCYNAGNVY
+324 ENCYNAGNVF

-370 GGSSGSGNTIW
+370 GGSSGLGNTIW

-435 DFQNTYYD
+435 DFQNAYYD

-456 DATTEKT
+456 DATIKQT
-463 EGKPSQ
+463 EGKTSQ

-475 IAYLLQAGREEAI
+475 IAYLLQAGREEPV

-502 VLGGAKVYQV
+502 VLGGAKVYQ
-512 TEYKGCIESTGIA
+512 
-525 GTTYNNANAPVVF
+525 
-538 GPHVYENGFCTICSA
+538 
-553 YEPAVLTTG
+553 
-562 KYDIDANGE
+562 
-571 ITNSDEAYEIGNAG
+571 
-585 QLYWFAGL
+585 
-593 VNGTLTDGTAQN
+593 
-605 LKANAVLT
+605 
-613 ADITVNE
+613 
-620 DLLASINTDDD
+620 
-631 GNVINGKSFRIWLPI
+631 
-646 GKINSDNGE
+646 
-655 RMLYAGIFDG
+655 
-665 KEHSISGLYANLY
+665 
-678 DVPVEDSEYAFN
+678 
-690 KKSFAGLFGLYA
+690 
-702 GVTRNLRILDSYMRG
+702 
-717 EHDIG
+717 
-722 GICGSAEGGTIQ
+722 
-734 NCDSTATVYGEFYV
+734 
-748 GGICGHSQS
+748 
-757 NSIIENCYNAGY
+757 
-769 IYGADGSIGG
+769 
-779 ICGDNYSTIE
+779 
-789 SCYNIGIIEG
+789 
-799 NFSVGGIVGE
+799 
-809 SFGLGNT
+809 
-816 IWIKD
+816 
-821 CYNRGNVIGD
+821 
-831 TEKIGGIGGYI
+831 
-842 SYSLVENCY
+842 
-851 SQATVSGN
+851 
-859 TNVGGI
+859 
-865 CGNGYKADF
+865 
-874 QNAYYDSNL
+874 
-883 YTGDAIGCLKDA
+883 
-895 TAEKTEGKPSQAFES
+895 
-910 GEIAY
+910 
-915 LLQAGREELV
+915 
-925 WGQTLSGNDVQAYPV
+925 
-940 LGGARVYQNIT
+940 NIT

-960 HTVYTYA
+960 HTVYAYA

-1068 TQPSQKPSEQ
+1068 TQPSES
-1078 PSGSPSQKPSESP
+1078 PSGSPSQKPSEQP
-1091 SQKPSESPSQ
+1091 SQKPSG
-1101 KPSESPSQKPSEQ
+1101 
-1114 PSESPSQKPSGS
+1114 SPSQKPSGS

-1230 TVKTTKLTKKNVGS
+1230 TVKTTKLTKKNVGR

-1251 KKAAFKVPKKKI
+1251 KKATFKVPKKKI
-1263 SSYRKI
+1263 SSYRKV

>member
-25 MLVFAS
+25 MLVFTS

-53 ETGSGVVEAE
+53 ETGAGVVEAE

-91 DPDTET
+91 DPDTEN

-129 DANGE
+129 DVNGE
-134 ITDSDE
+134 ITD
-140 AYEIGNAGQLY
+140 
-151 WFAGLVNGTL
+151 
-161 TDGTAQNLKANA
+161 
-173 VLTADI
+173 
-179 IVNKDL
+179 
-185 LTSINTDDD
+185 
-194 GKVTNGTSF
+194 
-203 RIWLPMGKI
+203 
-212 NAKNGQQ
+212 
-219 MLYAGIF
+219 
-226 DGKGHSI
+226 
-233 SGLYA
+233 
-238 NLYDAPVEDSEY
+238 
-250 AFNKKNFAGLFGLDA
+250 
-265 GVTRNLRILDSY
+265 
-277 MRGEYNIGGICG
+277 
-289 SAEGG
+289 
-294 TIQNCYST
+294 
-302 ATVCGER
+302 
-309 YLGGICGRSRSNSMI
+309 
-324 ENCYNAGNVY
+324 
-334 GNGKS
+334 
-339 IGGICGDNGA
+339 
-349 TLQDCYNVGN
+349 
-359 VNGKFNVGGIV
+359 
-370 GGSSGSGNTIW
+370 
-381 IKDCYNRG
+381 
-389 NVIGDTKDIGGIGG
+389 
-403 YIGYSLV
+403 
-410 ENCYSQA
+410 
-417 TVSGN
+417 
-422 TNVGGICGNSNKV
+422 
-435 DFQNTYYD
+435 
-443 SNLYTGNAIGYLK
+443 
-456 DATTEKT
+456 
-463 EGKPSQ
+463 
-469 AFESGE
+469 
-475 IAYLLQAGREEAI
+475 
-488 WGQTLSGNDVQAYP
+488 
-502 VLGGAKVYQV
+502 
-512 TEYKGCIESTGIA
+512 
-525 GTTYNNANAPVVF
+525 
-538 GPHVYENGFCTICSA
+538 
-553 YEPAVLTTG
+553 
-562 KYDIDANGE
+562 
-571 ITNSDEAYEIGNAG
+571 SDEAYEIGNAG

-620 DLLASINTDDD
+620 DLLTSINTEED
-631 GNVINGKSFRIWLPI
+631 GNVTNGSSFKAWRPM
-646 GKINSDNGE
+646 GMADENGE
-655 RMLYAGIFDG
+655 GYYKGIFDG
-665 KEHSISGLYANLY
+665 NGHSISGLYVNRDESD
-678 DVPVEDSEYAFN
+678 DVDDRFKVGI
-690 KKSFAGLFGLYA
+690 GLFGYYS
-702 GVTRNLRILDSYMRG
+702 GVTRNLSVLDSYMRG
-717 EHDIG
+717 EDCIG
-722 GICGSAEGGTIQ
+722 GIFGYNDGGTIQ
-734 NCDSTATVYGEFYV
+734 NCYSAATVCGDSYI
-748 GGICGHSQS
+748 GGICGRSEGD
-757 NSIIENCYNAGY
+757 SIIENCYNTGY
-769 IYGADGSIGG
+769 VYGTTRSIGG

-799 NFSVGGIVGE
+799 NFMVGGIVGV
-809 SFGLGNT
+809 SSGLGNT

-831 TEKIGGIGGYI
+831 TKDIGGIGGYI
-842 SYSLVENCY
+842 GSSLVENCY

-865 CGNGYKADF
+865 CGNSNKVDF

-915 LLQAGREELV
+915 LLQAGREEAI
-925 WGQTLSGNDVQAYPV
+925 WGQTLSGNDVQVYPV
-940 LGGARVYQNIT
+940 LGGAKVYQNIT

-967 NEQKQESYDY
+967 NDQKPTVYEY
-977 TLQEVKAKE
+977 TLQEVKAKAAT
-986 PKCTEAGNKAYYKC
+986 CTEAGNTAYYVC
-1000 SVCGKLYT
+1000 SVCGKLYA

-1055 KKAAVAIPKLPSS
+1055 KKAAVAIPKLPSG
-1068 TQPSQKPSEQ
+1068 TQPSRQPSESPSQQPSEAPSQQ
-1078 PSGSPSQKPSESP
+1078 PSGSPSQKPE
-1091 SQKPSESPSQ
+1091 
-1101 KPSESPSQKPSEQ
+1101 
-1114 PSESPSQKPSGS
+1114 
-1126 PSQQPGQDIKVPAK
+1126 QDIKVPAK

-1263 SSYRKI
+1263 SSYRKV
-1269 FRARGAAKTTKVT
+1269 FRARGAAKTIKVT

>member
-25 MLVFAS
+25 MLVFTS

-53 ETGSGVVEAE
+53 ETGAGVVEA
-63 KNTGEPEVENGGAE
+63 KKTGEPEVENGGAE

-107 FCTDDGCDAYEPAVL
+107 FCTDSGCDAYEPAVL

-161 TDGTAQNLKANA
+161 TDGTAQNLGANA

-179 IVNKDL
+179 TVNEDL
-185 LTSINTDDD
+185 LTSINADED
-194 GKVTNGTSF
+194 GNVTNGSSF
-203 RIWLPMGKI
+203 KAWRPMGMADEKGEFTGHY
-212 NAKNGQQ
+212 K
-219 MLYAGIF
+219 GIF
-226 DGKGHSI
+226 DGNGHSI
-233 SGLYA
+233 SGVYVNRDEA
-238 NLYDAPVEDSEY
+238 ADDVDTRFKSSI
-250 AFNKKNFAGLFGLDA
+250 GLFGYHD
-265 GVTRNLRILDSY
+265 GVTRNLGILDSY
-277 MRGEYNIGGICG
+277 MRGKGCIGGICG
-289 SAEGG
+289 YNDGG
-294 TIQNCYST
+294 TIQNCYSA
-302 ATVCGER
+302 ATVCGDS
-309 YLGGICGRSRSNSMI
+309 YIGGICGRSRSNSII
-324 ENCYNAGNVY
+324 ENCYNAGYIY
-334 GNGKS
+334 GATRS
-339 IGGICGDNGA
+339 IGGICGDNYS
-349 TLQDCYNVGN
+349 TIESCYNIGIIEGN
-359 VNGKFNVGGIV
+359 FMVGGIV
-370 GGSSGSGNTIW
+370 GVSSGLGNTIW

-389 NVIGDTKDIGGIGG
+389 NVIGDTEKIGGIGG
-403 YIGYSLV
+403 CIGSSLV

-435 DFQNTYYD
+435 DFQNAYYD
-443 SNLYTGNAIGYLK
+443 VDLYTGDAIGYLK
-456 DATTEKT
+456 DATIKQT

-475 IAYLLQAGREEAI
+475 ITYLLQEGREEAI

-502 VLGGAKVYQV
+502 VLGGAKVYQ
-512 TEYKGCIESTGIA
+512 
-525 GTTYNNANAPVVF
+525 
-538 GPHVYENGFCTICSA
+538 
-553 YEPAVLTTG
+553 
-562 KYDIDANGE
+562 
-571 ITNSDEAYEIGNAG
+571 
-585 QLYWFAGL
+585 
-593 VNGTLTDGTAQN
+593 
-605 LKANAVLT
+605 
-613 ADITVNE
+613 
-620 DLLASINTDDD
+620 
-631 GNVINGKSFRIWLPI
+631 
-646 GKINSDNGE
+646 
-655 RMLYAGIFDG
+655 
-665 KEHSISGLYANLY
+665 
-678 DVPVEDSEYAFN
+678 
-690 KKSFAGLFGLYA
+690 
-702 GVTRNLRILDSYMRG
+702 
-717 EHDIG
+717 
-722 GICGSAEGGTIQ
+722 
-734 NCDSTATVYGEFYV
+734 
-748 GGICGHSQS
+748 
-757 NSIIENCYNAGY
+757 
-769 IYGADGSIGG
+769 
-779 ICGDNYSTIE
+779 
-789 SCYNIGIIEG
+789 
-799 NFSVGGIVGE
+799 
-809 SFGLGNT
+809 
-816 IWIKD
+816 
-821 CYNRGNVIGD
+821 
-831 TEKIGGIGGYI
+831 
-842 SYSLVENCY
+842 
-851 SQATVSGN
+851 
-859 TNVGGI
+859 
-865 CGNGYKADF
+865 
-874 QNAYYDSNL
+874 
-883 YTGDAIGCLKDA
+883 
-895 TAEKTEGKPSQAFES
+895 
-910 GEIAY
+910 
-915 LLQAGREELV
+915 
-925 WGQTLSGNDVQAYPV
+925 
-940 LGGARVYQNIT
+940 NIT

-960 HTVYTYA
+960 HTVYAYA

-1068 TQPSQKPSEQ
+1068 TQPSESPSQK
-1078 PSGSPSQKPSESP
+1078 PSGSPSQKPSETP
-1091 SQKPSESPSQ
+1091 SQKPSEA
-1101 KPSESPSQKPSEQ
+1101 
-1114 PSESPSQKPSGS
+1114 

-1244 QAFKGIH
+1244 QAFKVIH

-1263 SSYRKI
+1263 SSYRKV

>member
-25 MLVFAS
+25 MLVFTS

-53 ETGSGVVEAE
+53 ETGAGVVEAE

-91 DPDTET
+91 DPDTEN

-129 DANGE
+129 DVNGE

-179 IVNKDL
+179 TVNEDL
-185 LTSINTDDD
+185 LTSINTEED
-194 GKVTNGTSF
+194 GNVTNGSSF
-203 RIWLPMGKI
+203 KAWRPMGM
-212 NAKNGQQ
+212 ADENGEG
-219 MLYAGIF
+219 YYKGIF
-226 DGKGHSI
+226 DGNGHSI
-233 SGLYA
+233 SGLYV
-238 NLYDAPVEDSEY
+238 NRDESDDVDDR
-250 AFNKKNFAGLFGLDA
+250 FKVGIGLFGYYS
-265 GVTRNLRILDSY
+265 GVTRNLSVLDSY
-277 MRGEYNIGGICG
+277 MRGEDCIGGIFG
-289 SAEGG
+289 YNDGG
-294 TIQNCYST
+294 TIQNCYSA
-302 ATVCGER
+302 ATVCGDS
-309 YLGGICGRSRSNSMI
+309 YIGGICGRSEGDSII
-324 ENCYNAGNVY
+324 ENCYNTGYVY
-334 GNGKS
+334 GTTRS
-339 IGGICGDNGA
+339 IGGICGDNYS
-349 TLQDCYNVGN
+349 TIESCYNIGI
-359 VNGKFNVGGIV
+359 VNGEFNVGGIV
-370 GGSSGSGNTIW
+370 GASSGLGNTIW

-435 DFQNTYYD
+435 DFQNAYYD
-443 SNLYTGNAIGYLK
+443 SNLYTGDAIGYLK
-456 DATTEKT
+456 DATIKQT
-463 EGKPSQ
+463 EGKSSQ

-475 IAYLLQAGREEAI
+475 IAYLLQADREE
-488 WGQTLSGNDVQAYP
+488 P
-502 VLGGAKVYQV
+502 
-512 TEYKGCIESTGIA
+512 
-525 GTTYNNANAPVVF
+525 
-538 GPHVYENGFCTICSA
+538 
-553 YEPAVLTTG
+553 
-562 KYDIDANGE
+562 
-571 ITNSDEAYEIGNAG
+571 
-585 QLYWFAGL
+585 
-593 VNGTLTDGTAQN
+593 
-605 LKANAVLT
+605 
-613 ADITVNE
+613 
-620 DLLASINTDDD
+620 
-631 GNVINGKSFRIWLPI
+631 
-646 GKINSDNGE
+646 
-655 RMLYAGIFDG
+655 
-665 KEHSISGLYANLY
+665 
-678 DVPVEDSEYAFN
+678 
-690 KKSFAGLFGLYA
+690 
-702 GVTRNLRILDSYMRG
+702 
-717 EHDIG
+717 
-722 GICGSAEGGTIQ
+722 
-734 NCDSTATVYGEFYV
+734 
-748 GGICGHSQS
+748 
-757 NSIIENCYNAGY
+757 
-769 IYGADGSIGG
+769 
-779 ICGDNYSTIE
+779 
-789 SCYNIGIIEG
+789 
-799 NFSVGGIVGE
+799 
-809 SFGLGNT
+809 
-816 IWIKD
+816 
-821 CYNRGNVIGD
+821 
-831 TEKIGGIGGYI
+831 
-842 SYSLVENCY
+842 
-851 SQATVSGN
+851 
-859 TNVGGI
+859 
-865 CGNGYKADF
+865 
-874 QNAYYDSNL
+874 
-883 YTGDAIGCLKDA
+883 
-895 TAEKTEGKPSQAFES
+895 
-910 GEIAY
+910 
-915 LLQAGREELV
+915 V
-925 WGQTLSGNDVQAYPV
+925 WGQTLSGNDVQVYPV

-960 HTVYTYA
+960 HTVYAYA

-1068 TQPSQKPSEQ
+1068 TQPSESPSRKPSET
-1078 PSGSPSQKPSESP
+1078 PSQK
-1091 SQKPSESPSQ
+1091 
-1101 KPSESPSQKPSEQ
+1101 

-1263 SSYRKI
+1263 SSYRKV
-1269 FRARGAAKTTKVT
+1269 FRARGAAKTIKVT

>member
-1 MMEKSRNRAVGRQ
+1 MEKSRNRAVGRQ
-14 VRKMIAAAMAA
+14 ARKMIAAAMAA
-25 MLVFAS
+25 MLVFTS

-53 ETGSGVVEAE
+53 ETGAGVVEAE

-91 DPDTET
+91 D
-97 ADGTH
+97 GTH

-107 FCTDDGCDAYEPAVL
+107 FCTDSGCSAYEPAVL

-212 NAKNGQQ
+212 NADNEQQ

-238 NLYDAPVEDSEY
+238 NLYDAPVEDSY
-250 AFNKKNFAGLFGLDA
+250 YTSNKNCAGLFGYHA
-265 GVTRNLRILDSY
+265 GVTRNLGIMDSY
-277 MRGEYNIGGICG
+277 IRGEMCVGGIC
-289 SAEGG
+289 AYNDAG

-302 ATVCGER
+302 ATVYGES
-309 YLGGICGRSRSNSMI
+309 YLGGICGRSRSNSII
-324 ENCYNAGNVY
+324 ENCYNAGYVY
-334 GNGKS
+334 GAARS
-339 IGGICGDNGA
+339 IGGICGDNYS
-349 TLQDCYNVGN
+349 TIESCYNIGIIEGN
-359 VNGKFNVGGIV
+359 FMVGGIV
-370 GGSSGSGNTIW
+370 GVSSGLGNTIW

-403 YIGYSLV
+403 YIGRGLVENCYSQATVSGNTNVGGICGNGREDTFHNTYYDSNLYVGDAIGYKEGALTTEKTEGKPSQAFESGEIAHLLQADREEPVWGQTLSGNDVQVYPVLGGEKVYQITEYKGCIESTGIAGTTYNNANAPVFGPHVYENGFCTICSAYEPAVLTTGKYDIDANGEITDSDEAYEIGNAGQLYWFAGLVNGTLTDGTAQNLGANAVLTKNITVNEDLLASIKTDDDGNVTNGSSFKAWRPMGMADENGEFTGHYKGIFDGNGYSISGLYVNRDEATADVNSRFKSSIGLFGYHDGVTKNLGILDSYMRGNYCIGGICGYNDGGTIQNCYSAATVCGDSYIGGICGRSRSNSIIENCYNAGYIYGATRSIGGICGDNYSTIESCYNIGIIEGNFMVGGIVGVSSGLGNTIWIKDCYNRGNVIGDTKDIGGIGGYIGSSLV

-435 DFQNTYYD
+435 DFQNAYYD

-475 IAYLLQAGREEAI
+475 IAYLLQADREE
-488 WGQTLSGNDVQAYP
+488 P
-502 VLGGAKVYQV
+502 
-512 TEYKGCIESTGIA
+512 
-525 GTTYNNANAPVVF
+525 
-538 GPHVYENGFCTICSA
+538 
-553 YEPAVLTTG
+553 
-562 KYDIDANGE
+562 
-571 ITNSDEAYEIGNAG
+571 
-585 QLYWFAGL
+585 
-593 VNGTLTDGTAQN
+593 
-605 LKANAVLT
+605 
-613 ADITVNE
+613 
-620 DLLASINTDDD
+620 
-631 GNVINGKSFRIWLPI
+631 
-646 GKINSDNGE
+646 
-655 RMLYAGIFDG
+655 
-665 KEHSISGLYANLY
+665 
-678 DVPVEDSEYAFN
+678 
-690 KKSFAGLFGLYA
+690 
-702 GVTRNLRILDSYMRG
+702 
-717 EHDIG
+717 
-722 GICGSAEGGTIQ
+722 
-734 NCDSTATVYGEFYV
+734 
-748 GGICGHSQS
+748 
-757 NSIIENCYNAGY
+757 
-769 IYGADGSIGG
+769 
-779 ICGDNYSTIE
+779 
-789 SCYNIGIIEG
+789 
-799 NFSVGGIVGE
+799 
-809 SFGLGNT
+809 
-816 IWIKD
+816 
-821 CYNRGNVIGD
+821 
-831 TEKIGGIGGYI
+831 
-842 SYSLVENCY
+842 
-851 SQATVSGN
+851 
-859 TNVGGI
+859 
-865 CGNGYKADF
+865 
-874 QNAYYDSNL
+874 
-883 YTGDAIGCLKDA
+883 
-895 TAEKTEGKPSQAFES
+895 
-910 GEIAY
+910 
-915 LLQAGREELV
+915 V
-925 WGQTLSGNDVQAYPV
+925 WGQTLSGNDVQVYPV
-940 LGGARVYQNIT
+940 LGGAKVYQNIT

-967 NEQKQESYDY
+967 NDQKLTVYEY
-977 TLQEVKAKE
+977 TLQETKAKE
-986 PKCTEAGNKAYYKC
+986 PTCTEAGNTAYYKC
-1000 SVCGKLYT
+1000 NVCGKLYA

-1023 PAKGHSFTWII
+1023 PAKGHSFTWIV

-1055 KKAAVAIPKLPSS
+1055 KKAAVAIPKLPSG
-1068 TQPSQKPSEQ
+1068 TQPSQQ
-1078 PSGSPSQKPSESP
+1078 PSGSPSQQPSEAP
-1091 SQKPSESPSQ
+1091 SQ
-1101 KPSESPSQKPSEQ
+1101 Q
-1114 PSESPSQKPSGS
+1114 PSESPSQQPSEA
-1126 PSQQPGQDIKVPAK
+1126 PSQKPGQDIKVPAK

-1263 SSYRKI
+1263 SSYRKV

>member
-1 MMEKSRNRAVGRQ
+1 MEKSRNRAVGRQ

-25 MLVFAS
+25 MLVFTS

-53 ETGSGVVEAE
+53 ETGAGVVEA
-63 KNTGEPEVENGGAE
+63 KKTGEPEVENGGAE

-179 IVNKDL
+179 TVNEDL
-185 LTSINTDDD
+185 LTSINTDKD
-194 GKVTNGTSF
+194 GNVTNGTSF

-212 NAKNGQQ
+212 NADNGQR

-226 DGKGHSI
+226 DGKEHSI

-238 NLYDAPVEDSEY
+238 NMYDAPVEDSDY
-250 AFNKKNFAGLFGLDA
+250 TSNKNCAGLFGFHA
-265 GVTRNLRILDSY
+265 GVTRNLGIMDSY
-277 MRGEYNIGGICG
+277 IRGESCVAGIC
-289 SAEGG
+289 AYNDAG

-302 ATVCGER
+302 ATVCGDS
-309 YLGGICGRSRSNSMI
+309 YIGGICGRSRSNSII
-324 ENCYNAGNVY
+324 ENCYNAGYIY
-334 GNGKS
+334 GATRS
-339 IGGICGDNGA
+339 IGGICGNNYS
-349 TLQDCYNVGN
+349 TIENCYNVGN
-359 VNGKFNVGGIV
+359 VNGKFYVGGIV
-370 GGSSGSGNTIW
+370 GESSGLGDTIW

-403 YIGYSLV
+403 YIGSSLV

-435 DFQNTYYD
+435 DFQNAYYD

-456 DATTEKT
+456 DATIKQT
-463 EGKPSQ
+463 EGKTSQ

-475 IAYLLQAGREEAI
+475 ITYLLQEGREEAI

-502 VLGGAKVYQV
+502 VLGGAK
-512 TEYKGCIESTGIA
+512 
-525 GTTYNNANAPVVF
+525 
-538 GPHVYENGFCTICSA
+538 
-553 YEPAVLTTG
+553 
-562 KYDIDANGE
+562 
-571 ITNSDEAYEIGNAG
+571 
-585 QLYWFAGL
+585 
-593 VNGTLTDGTAQN
+593 
-605 LKANAVLT
+605 
-613 ADITVNE
+613 
-620 DLLASINTDDD
+620 
-631 GNVINGKSFRIWLPI
+631 
-646 GKINSDNGE
+646 
-655 RMLYAGIFDG
+655 
-665 KEHSISGLYANLY
+665 
-678 DVPVEDSEYAFN
+678 
-690 KKSFAGLFGLYA
+690 
-702 GVTRNLRILDSYMRG
+702 
-717 EHDIG
+717 
-722 GICGSAEGGTIQ
+722 
-734 NCDSTATVYGEFYV
+734 
-748 GGICGHSQS
+748 
-757 NSIIENCYNAGY
+757 
-769 IYGADGSIGG
+769 
-779 ICGDNYSTIE
+779 
-789 SCYNIGIIEG
+789 
-799 NFSVGGIVGE
+799 
-809 SFGLGNT
+809 
-816 IWIKD
+816 
-821 CYNRGNVIGD
+821 
-831 TEKIGGIGGYI
+831 
-842 SYSLVENCY
+842 
-851 SQATVSGN
+851 
-859 TNVGGI
+859 
-865 CGNGYKADF
+865 
-874 QNAYYDSNL
+874 
-883 YTGDAIGCLKDA
+883 
-895 TAEKTEGKPSQAFES
+895 
-910 GEIAY
+910 
-915 LLQAGREELV
+915 
-925 WGQTLSGNDVQAYPV
+925 
-940 LGGARVYQNIT
+940 VYQNIT

-1055 KKAAVAIPKLPSS
+1055 KKAAVAIPKLSSS
-1068 TQPSQKPSEQ
+1068 TQPSES
-1078 PSGSPSQKPSESP
+1078 PSGSPSQKPSEQPSQKPSGSP
-1091 SQKPSESPSQ
+1091 SQKPSG
-1101 KPSESPSQKPSEQ
+1101 
-1114 PSESPSQKPSGS
+1114 SPSQKPSGS
-1126 PSQQPGQDIKVPAK
+1126 PSQQPEQDIKVPAK

-1263 SSYRKI
+1263 SSYRKV

>member
-25 MLVFAS
+25 MLVFTS

-53 ETGSGVVEAE
+53 ETGAGVVEA
-63 KNTGEPEVENGGAE
+63 KKTGEPEVENGGAE

-134 ITDSDE
+134 KTDSDE

-161 TDGTAQNLKANA
+161 TDGTAQNLGANA
-173 VLTADI
+173 VLTKNI
-179 IVNKDL
+179 TMNEDL
-185 LTSINTDDD
+185 LASIKTDDD
-194 GKVTNGTSF
+194 GNVTNGSSF
-203 RIWLPMGKI
+203 KAWRPMGMADEKGEFTGHY
-212 NAKNGQQ
+212 K
-219 MLYAGIF
+219 GIF
-226 DGKGHSI
+226 DGNGYSI
-233 SGLYA
+233 SGLYVNRDEA
-238 NLYDAPVEDSEY
+238 TADVNSR
-250 AFNKKNFAGLFGLDA
+250 FKSSIGLFGYHD
-265 GVTRNLRILDSY
+265 GVTKNLGILDSY
-277 MRGEYNIGGICG
+277 MRGQGCIGGICG
-289 SAEGG
+289 YNDGG
-294 TIQNCYST
+294 TIQNCYSA
-302 ATVCGER
+302 ATVCGDS
-309 YLGGICGRSRSNSMI
+309 YIGGICGRSRSNSII
-324 ENCYNAGNVY
+324 ENCYNAGYIY
-334 GNGKS
+334 GATRS
-339 IGGICGDNGA
+339 IGGICGDNYS
-349 TLQDCYNVGN
+349 TIESCYNIGIIEGN
-359 VNGKFNVGGIV
+359 FMVGGIV
-370 GGSSGSGNTIW
+370 GVSSGLGNTIW

-389 NVIGDTKDIGGIGG
+389 NVIGDTIDIGGIGG
-403 YIGYSLV
+403 YIGSSLV

-435 DFQNTYYD
+435 DFQNAYYD

-456 DATTEKT
+456 DATIKQT
-463 EGKPSQ
+463 EGKTSQ

-475 IAYLLQAGREEAI
+475 ITYLLQAGREEAI

-502 VLGGAKVYQV
+502 VLGGAK
-512 TEYKGCIESTGIA
+512 
-525 GTTYNNANAPVVF
+525 
-538 GPHVYENGFCTICSA
+538 
-553 YEPAVLTTG
+553 
-562 KYDIDANGE
+562 
-571 ITNSDEAYEIGNAG
+571 
-585 QLYWFAGL
+585 
-593 VNGTLTDGTAQN
+593 
-605 LKANAVLT
+605 
-613 ADITVNE
+613 
-620 DLLASINTDDD
+620 
-631 GNVINGKSFRIWLPI
+631 
-646 GKINSDNGE
+646 
-655 RMLYAGIFDG
+655 
-665 KEHSISGLYANLY
+665 
-678 DVPVEDSEYAFN
+678 
-690 KKSFAGLFGLYA
+690 
-702 GVTRNLRILDSYMRG
+702 
-717 EHDIG
+717 
-722 GICGSAEGGTIQ
+722 
-734 NCDSTATVYGEFYV
+734 
-748 GGICGHSQS
+748 
-757 NSIIENCYNAGY
+757 
-769 IYGADGSIGG
+769 
-779 ICGDNYSTIE
+779 
-789 SCYNIGIIEG
+789 
-799 NFSVGGIVGE
+799 
-809 SFGLGNT
+809 
-816 IWIKD
+816 
-821 CYNRGNVIGD
+821 
-831 TEKIGGIGGYI
+831 
-842 SYSLVENCY
+842 
-851 SQATVSGN
+851 
-859 TNVGGI
+859 
-865 CGNGYKADF
+865 
-874 QNAYYDSNL
+874 
-883 YTGDAIGCLKDA
+883 
-895 TAEKTEGKPSQAFES
+895 
-910 GEIAY
+910 
-915 LLQAGREELV
+915 
-925 WGQTLSGNDVQAYPV
+925 
-940 LGGARVYQNIT
+940 VYQNIT

-1068 TQPSQKPSEQ
+1068 TQPSQKPSE
-1078 PSGSPSQKPSESP
+1078 
-1091 SQKPSESPSQ
+1091 
-1101 KPSESPSQKPSEQ
+1101 SPSQKPSEQ
-1114 PSESPSQKPSGS
+1114 PSGLPSQKPSES

-1230 TVKTTKLTKKNVGS
+1230 TVKTTTLTKKNVGS

-1263 SSYRKI
+1263 SSYRKV